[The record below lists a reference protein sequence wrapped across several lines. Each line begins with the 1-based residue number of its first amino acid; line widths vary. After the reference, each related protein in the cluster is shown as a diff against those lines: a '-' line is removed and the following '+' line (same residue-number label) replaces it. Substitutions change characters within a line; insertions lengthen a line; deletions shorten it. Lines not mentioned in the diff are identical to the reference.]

1 MINDLQELLEKLKL
15 LDETLYELSLE
26 CVKALNDDR
35 KIIFAGNGGSAADSQ
50 HLAAELVG
58 RFTVNRKALKAISL
72 TTDTSNLTSI
82 ANDFG
87 FEHVFSR
94 QLDAI
99 GNKGDILIILSTSG
113 NSKNLIEL
121 SKVAKNKDIFVGA
134 FLGKMGG
141 SLKDIADKSLIVR
154 SFDTARIQECHILM
168 GHTLCSMIESSLG
181 LA

>member
-1 MINDLQELLEKLKL
+1 MLNKMINDLQELLEKLKL
-15 LDETLYELSLE
+15 LDETLYELSLG
-26 CVKALNDDR
+26 VKALNDDR

-113 NSKNLIEL
+113 NSKNI
-121 SKVAKNKDIFVGA
+121 
-134 FLGKMGG
+134 
-141 SLKDIADKSLIVR
+141 
-154 SFDTARIQECHILM
+154 
-168 GHTLCSMIESSLG
+168 
-181 LA
+181 